1 MTQIVIF
8 DTHTIAAAREIVR
21 ESGHAWYIA
30 PNGAVHDVLIDDLA
44 REPFVSSRPAIF
56 PDLDQALATMPVDDP
71 QLVWLI
77 SSRSPEGEA
86 R

>member
-1 MTQIVIF
+1 MTIVLF
-8 DTHTIAAAREIVR
+8 DEQTIAAARAMPR
-21 ESGHAWYIA
+21 DSLFWYIA